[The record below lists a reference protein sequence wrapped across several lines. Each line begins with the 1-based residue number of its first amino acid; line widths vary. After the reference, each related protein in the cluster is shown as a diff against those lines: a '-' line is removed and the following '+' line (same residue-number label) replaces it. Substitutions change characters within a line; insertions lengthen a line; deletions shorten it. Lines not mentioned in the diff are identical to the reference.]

1 MPAPAEVDAI
11 PDQSCTWRSAV
22 AATAV
27 QLSSTALAPSLCRPE
42 VNQRISKT
50 AHIKELNGEID
61 KLKAELYATR
71 EKNGVYLPSDQY
83 DAQMV
88 RLQLSK
94 GLEAACTLRRH
105 GGLLGL
111 LTSLWAELRPLPEH
125 GCECFMSPALC
136 NSESG

>member
-1 MPAPAEVDAI
+1 M
-11 PDQSCTWRSAV
+11 
-22 AATAV
+22 
-27 QLSSTALAPSLCRPE
+27 QLIQQPWHLPSCRPE

-88 RLQLSK
+88 RV
-94 GLEAACTLRRH
+94 
-105 GGLLGL
+105 
-111 LTSLWAELRPLPEH
+111 
-125 GCECFMSPALC
+125 
-136 NSESG
+136 